1 MSPERDRERS
11 CERHTR
17 GRLALCGSA
26 LEDPLVSGMLYDDQA
41 ASLLERAY
49 ATTDMIVQREASRK
63 SLRASIGESILDLGS
78 GPGFLACEIAEEV
91 GETGRVF
98 AVDIS
103 SDMNSISATRA
114 AAAGLSDRIEISEG
128 DATALTFPDSAFDA
142 AVSTQVIEYLAD
154 PDAALVELA
163 RVLRPGG
170 RLVLIDTDWD
180 SLVWAATD
188 RDLAARI
195 AAAWDEHLPDP
206 HLPCSLLPR
215 LRAAGFDI
223 QEVRIVPILNTE
235 YDPATFS
242 YNIAALIAA
251 FVPGHRGISENDATG
266 WLNDLAD
273 LQQHGRYF
281 FSLNRYLFVASR

>member
-1 MSPERDRERS
+1 
-11 CERHTR
+11 
-17 GRLALCGSA
+17 
-26 LEDPLVSGMLYDDQA
+26 MLFGDEA
-41 ASLLERAY
+41 ASLLERTY
-49 ATTDMIVQREASRK
+49 ATTDMIVQREEVRK

-103 SDMNSISATRA
+103 SDMNSISVTRA

-128 DATALTFPDSAFDA
+128 DATALTFRDSAFDA

-170 RLVLIDTDWD
+170 RLVLVDTDFD
-180 SLVWAATD
+180 SLVWAAAD
-188 RDLAARI
+188 RDRAARI
-195 AAAWDEHLPDP
+195 AAAWDEHLSDP

-215 LRAAGFDI
+215 LSAAGFDI
-223 QEVRIVPILNTE
+223 QEVRVVPILNTE

-242 YNIAALIAA
+242 YNLAALIAS

-273 LQQHGRYF
+273 LQQQGRYF
-281 FSLNRYLFVASR
+281 FSLNRYLFAASRYADGDQNASGEKVLVGTVR

>member
-1 MSPERDRERS
+1 
-11 CERHTR
+11 
-17 GRLALCGSA
+17 
-26 LEDPLVSGMLYDDQA
+26 MLFDDEA

-49 ATTDMIVQREASRK
+49 ATMDMVRQREESRK
-63 SLRASIGESILDLGS
+63 SLRASSGESVLDLGS

-98 AVDIS
+98 AVDIN
-103 SDMNSISATRA
+103 SDMNSISARRA

-128 DATALTFPDSAFDA
+128 DATALEFPDAAFDA
-142 AVSTQVIEYLAD
+142 AVSTQVLEYLAD

-170 RLVLIDTDWD
+170 RLVLIDTDFD

-206 HLPCSLLPR
+206 HLPRSLLPR
-215 LRAAGFDI
+215 LRAAGFAI
-223 QEVRIVPILNTE
+223 EEVRIVPILNTE

-242 YNIAALIAA
+242 YNLAALIAS
-251 FVPGHRGISENDATG
+251 FVPGHRGISESDATC

-273 LQQHGRYF
+273 LQQHGQYF
-281 FSLNRYLFVASR
+281 FSLNRYLFAAAR

>member
-1 MSPERDRERS
+1 MEVLRIV
-11 CERHTR
+11 T
-17 GRLALCGSA
+17 
-26 LEDPLVSGMLYDDQA
+26 LEDPPVSAMRFNNEA
-41 ASLLERAY
+41 ASLLEQAY
-49 ATTDMIVQREASRK
+49 ATTDMVLQREASRK
-63 SLRASIGESILDLGS
+63 SLRATSGEFILDLGS

-91 GETGRVF
+91 GENGRVF

-103 SDMNSISATRA
+103 SEMNSISGTRA

-128 DATALTFPDSAFDA
+128 DARALTFPDAAFDA

-170 RLVLIDTDWD
+170 RLVLIDTDFD

-195 AAAWDEHLPDP
+195 AAAWNEHLPDP
-206 HLPCSLLPR
+206 HLPRSLLPR
-215 LRAAGFDI
+215 LRAAGFTI

-235 YDPATFS
+235 YGPTTFS
-242 YNIAALIAA
+242 YNLAALIAS
-251 FVPGHRGISENDATG
+251 FVPGHRGITDNDATG

-273 LQQHGRYF
+273 LQQHGQYF
-281 FSLNRYLFVASR
+281 FSLNRYLFAASR

>member
-1 MSPERDRERS
+1 
-11 CERHTR
+11 
-17 GRLALCGSA
+17 
-26 LEDPLVSGMLYDDQA
+26 MLFGDEA

-49 ATTDMIVQREASRK
+49 ATADMIFQREVSRK
-63 SLRASIGESILDLGS
+63 SLRASVGESILDLGS

-114 AAAGLSDRIEISEG
+114 AAAGFSDRIEISEG
-128 DATALTFPDSAFDA
+128 NAAALAFPDSAFDA
-142 AVSTQVIEYLAD
+142 AVSMQVLEYVAD
-154 PDAALVELA
+154 PDSALLELA
-163 RVLRPGG
+163 RVLKPGG
-170 RLVLIDTDWD
+170 RLVLVDTDFD
-180 SLVWAATD
+180 SLVWAARD

-206 HLPCSLLPR
+206 HLPCSLAPR

-223 QEVRIVPILNTE
+223 REVRVVPILNTE

-242 YNIAALIAA
+242 YNLAALIAS
-251 FVPGHRGISENDATG
+251 FVPGHRGISESDATA

-273 LQQHGRYF
+273 LQRQGRSF
-281 FSLNRYLFVASR
+281 FSLNRYLFAASR

>member
-1 MSPERDRERS
+1 MPVA
-11 CERHTR
+11 HR
-17 GRLALCGSA
+17 GPA
-26 LEDPLVSGMLYDDQA
+26 LEDPLVSAMLFDDEA

-49 ATTDMIVQREASRK
+49 ATTDMVLQREASRK
-63 SLRASIGESILDLGS
+63 SLRASSGESILDLGS

-170 RLVLIDTDWD
+170 RLVLIDTDFD
-180 SLVWAATD
+180 SLVWAA
-188 RDLAARI
+188 RI
-195 AAAWDEHLPDP
+195 VT
-206 HLPCSLLPR
+206 SLLGSRPLGMSICPIR
-215 LRAAGFDI
+215 TCRAPSSLDSARPGSIFKKS
-223 QEVRIVPILNTE
+223 ESCRFSTRNTTRR
-235 YDPATFS
+235 PSVT
-242 YNIAALIAA
+242 
-251 FVPGHRGISENDATG
+251 T
-266 WLNDLAD
+266 WLL
-273 LQQHGRYF
+273 
-281 FSLNRYLFVASR
+281 